1 MRHADTERL
10 TLDITEE
17 RLRDGR
23 YMSFASLAGM
33 VRKYE
38 ESHSVPGKKLQIKLY
53 NSLYGGKYPVM
64 EMYGVRFVD
73 TKTPVK
79 PDASL
84 VIEFYRG
91 GKE

>member
-10 TLDITEE
+10 TLDITNE
-17 RLRDGR
+17 RLLDGR
-23 YMSFASLAGM
+23 YISFASLAGM

-38 ESHSVPGKKLQIKLY
+38 ESHSIPGKKLQVKLY

-73 TKTPVK
+73 TRTPVK
-79 PDASL
+79 SDASL
-84 VIEFYRG
+84 VIDFIKGDRE
-91 GKE
+91 